1 MPVDNSLVLSHL
13 SWHLAQHRA
22 LKFVFDADEPPP
34 LRDIADALCKEARSP
49 RKVWE
54 AIDQASRQAELSLKA
69 MRKLNIFSVSY
80 WSPHYPHALR
90 LIENPPWNLFYTHK
104 LPQASIP
111 TIAIVGSRKP
121 NQYGCELLASIIPHI
136 VSRPLQVIS
145 GLAYGIDALAH
156 FHACQAAI
164 PNWAVMGCGLDVLY
178 PSDHSELAASIIKS
192 GGGLLSE
199 FPPGTAPAARNFPRR
214 NRIIAGL
221 SNYVWIVQGTAKSGT
236 VHTLDHALKQGKPI
250 LAVPG
255 DIFSELS
262 ELPNRLL
269 YDGATMLLQ
278 ASDIDLI
285 LQAPRAIVT
294 H

>member
-1 MPVDNSLVLSHL
+1 M
-13 SWHLAQHRA
+13 AQHRA
-22 LKFVFDADEPPP
+22 LKFVLDADEAPPM
-34 LRDIADALCKEARSP
+34 RDVADALCKEARSP
-49 RKVWE
+49 QKVWE

-69 MRKLNIFSVSY
+69 MRKLNIFAVNY
-80 WSPHYPHALR
+80 WSTSYPHALR
-90 LIENPPWNLFYTHK
+90 LIDNPPWTLFYTNH
-104 LPQASIP
+104 LPASSIP
-111 TIAIVGSRKP
+111 TVAIVGSRKP
-121 NQYGCELLASIIPHI
+121 NHYGCELLASIIPHI
-136 VSRPLQVIS
+136 KYRPLQIIS

-156 FHACQAAI
+156 FHACQAGIA
-164 PNWAVMGCGLDVLY
+164 NFAVMGSGLDILY
-178 PSDHSELAASIIKS
+178 PSDHAELAAKIAKS

-199 FPPGTAPAARNFPRR
+199 FPPGVGPNAQNFPRR

-236 VHTLDHALKQGKPI
+236 VHTLDHALKQGKPV

-255 DIFSELS
+255 DIFSDLS

-269 YDGATMLLQ
+269 YDGATMVLQ